1 MNSNRREVSMLLE
14 LSVIPLGRG
23 RSISADIVDLVRII
37 DASGLDY
44 RLTAAGTIIE
54 GGWDQLMEVAR
65 KCHTEMRKKTER
77 VMTFM
82 KLDDYG
88 DRTGRLTE
96 AIASVEGK
104 LGRPVKK

>member
-1 MNSNRREVSMLLE
+1 
-14 LSVIPLGRG
+14 
-23 RSISADIVDLVRII
+23 
-37 DASGLDY
+37 
-44 RLTAAGTIIE
+44 
-54 GGWDQLMEVAR
+54 MEVAR

-77 VMTFM
+77 VITFM

-88 DRTGRLTE
+88 DRTGRVTE

>member
-1 MNSNRREVSMLLE
+1 MLLE

-37 DASGLDY
+37 DASGVDY

-54 GGWDQLMEVAR
+54 GNWDQLMDVAWN
-65 KCHTEMRKKTER
+65 CHTEMRKKTER
-77 VMTFM
+77 VITFM
-82 KLDDYG
+82 KLDDYA
-88 DRTGRLTE
+88 DRTGRLTG
-96 AIASVEGK
+96 AVASVEGK

>member
-1 MNSNRREVSMLLE
+1 MLLE

-37 DASGLDY
+37 DTSGLDY

-77 VMTFM
+77 VITFM
-82 KLDDYG
+82 KLDDYA
-88 DRTGRLTE
+88 DRVGRLTG
-96 AIASVEGK
+96 AIASDEGSV
-104 LGRPVKK
+104 GRPVKK

>member
-1 MNSNRREVSMLLE
+1 MLLE

-37 DASGLDY
+37 DASALDY

-54 GGWDQLMEVAR
+54 GNWDQLMEVAR
-65 KCHTEMRKKTER
+65 NCHTEMRKKTER
-77 VMTFM
+77 VITLM
-82 KLDDYG
+82 KLDDYA
-88 DRTGRLTE
+88 DRTQRLTG